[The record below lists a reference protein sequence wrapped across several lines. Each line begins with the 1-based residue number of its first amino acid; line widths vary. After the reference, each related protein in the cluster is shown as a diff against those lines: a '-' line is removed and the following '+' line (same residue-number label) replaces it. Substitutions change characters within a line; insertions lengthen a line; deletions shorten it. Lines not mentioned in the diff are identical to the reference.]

1 MLKEFKAFA
10 LRGNV
15 VELAVAVILGL
26 AFNAVVLSLVND
38 VIMNLIAALF
48 GQPDFSRLTFTVGDG
63 VIRYGA
69 FINAVIN
76 FVIIALVLFLIVKAI
91 NRAMGVPKED
101 PPKMAECPFCK
112 TSVPVNAT
120 RCPACTSQLAGQP
133 A

>member
-1 MLKEFKAFA
+1 MLREFKKFA

-26 AFNAVVLSLVND
+26 AFNAVVQSLVD
-38 VIMNLIAALF
+38 DILLNLIAAAV
-48 GQPDFSRLTFTVGDG
+48 GEPDFIELTYNLGEA

-69 FINAVIN
+69 FITAVIN
-76 FVIIALVLFLIVKAI
+76 FVLVAFALFLTVKAF
-91 NRAMGVPKED
+91 NRLAGAED
-101 PPKMAECPFCK
+101 EPPKLAECPFCK

-120 RCPACTSQLAGQP
+120 RCSACTSELRPSA